1 MPSVAGGDDDRV
13 ELRSLIVGLWRR
25 RSLIA
30 LTTLSGALLAFV
42 LVSQVAPKY
51 TSHTSVMLDP
61 RNVRIL
67 SADEVLSDLNVNNAF
82 LDTQVE
88 VLQSNLLLEE
98 VIRQT
103 DEDKLQ
109 AFDPADRPRSL
120 LSRVSSSV
128 GRIFRTSG
136 SDGSLEGALDPELRR
151 LERLAFALNQSLQV
165 WREGDSYLINLTV
178 TTDDPQLSLH
188 FASKIVRVYIDRQ
201 VEERIETVRSATTF
215 LADRAEAMSRAVEQA
230 ESTVEDFRADQL
242 AQSGVSADTI
252 NQQLLDLSTQLAL
265 SRAEFVAAQV
275 RFEQIQSVIERDG
288 FEAAADLLTSDLVL
302 SLRQTMSELRRRD
315 ADLATSLGP
324 DHPDRARIA
333 SEVKLVASDL
343 AAEVRTIVS
352 RLRNDAEVARIHAQS
367 LQDSLSELE
376 SRAAEVSRAS
386 LHLRQLEREAEAVRA
401 SHQAILERLNE
412 TRPIE
417 ELQRA
422 DAKMVERAVLPS
434 VPSSPRVKLFTAL
447 GGTAGLAIGL
457 IAVFILAVTRGGFA
471 HPAQIEQATGVP
483 VLTSLPVGHWHNSRE
498 MLRSLRRAA
507 YQIFA
512 ERLRQLRTALLLR
525 REGDRATTV
534 MVTSSVPGEGK
545 TTAAVALA
553 YFGALAKRSC
563 VLVDFDL
570 RHSRLARDLDYT
582 VPGDLAGHLRGK
594 CSLDDAI
601 HRVSS
606 FGFDLIGTKN
616 PEPQLIDEVTPEQW
630 SNLIAEL
637 QLRYDLIVID
647 TAPLLLVSDNMPLA
661 RLADQVLLLVRQNST
676 TRRAVMDALRSLE
689 EMGASSIGAV
699 MTMVDTLT
707 EDDAIGVSSRTA
719 HATS

>member
-1 MPSVAGGDDDRV
+1 
-13 ELRSLIVGLWRR
+13 
-25 RSLIA
+25 
-30 LTTLSGALLAFV
+30 
-42 LVSQVAPKY
+42 
-51 TSHTSVMLDP
+51 MLDP

-67 SADEVLSDLNVNNAF
+67 SADEVLSDLNLNNAF

-88 VLQSNLLLEE
+88 VLRSNILLEE

-103 DEDKLQ
+103 DQDRLD
-109 AFDPADRPRSL
+109 AFDPANRPRSL
-120 LSRVSSSV
+120 VSRITSTLGRLLGPPSQGPSSDV
-128 GRIFRTSG
+128 
-136 SDGSLEGALDPELRR
+136 ALDPEMRR
-151 LERLAFALNQSLQV
+151 LERLVFALRGTLQV

-178 TTDDPQLSLH
+178 TTDDPGLSLL
-188 FASKIVRVYIDRQ
+188 FASRIVQVYIDRQ
-201 VEERIETVRSATTF
+201 VEERIETVRSATSF
-215 LADRAEAMSRAVEQA
+215 LADRAEAMSRAVKDA
-230 ESTVEDFRADQL
+230 ESIVEDFRADQL
-242 AQSGVSADTI
+242 AQSGVSAETI

-302 SLRQTMSELRRRD
+302 SLRQAMLELRRRD
-315 ADLATSLGP
+315 ADLATRLGP

-333 SEVKLVASDL
+333 AEADLVASDL
-343 AAEVRTIVS
+343 AAEVHTIVS

-376 SRAAEVSRAS
+376 NRAADVSRAS
-386 LHLRQLEREAEAVRA
+386 LQLRQLEREAEAVRA

-422 DAKMVERAVLPS
+422 DAKIVERAVLPS

-447 GGTAGLAIGL
+447 GGTAGLAVGL
-457 IAVFILAVTRGGFA
+457 IAVFILAVTRAGFA

-483 VLTSLPVGHWHNSRE
+483 VLTSLPISPWYNSRE
-498 MLRSLRRAA
+498 MLQSLRRAA

-534 MVTSSVPGEGK
+534 MITSSVPGEGK
-545 TTAAVALA
+545 TTTAVALA

-570 RHSRLARDLDYT
+570 RHSRLGRNLDYAA
-582 VPGDLAGHLRGK
+582 PGDLAGHLRGS
-594 CSLDDAI
+594 CPLDDAI

-606 FGFDLIGTKN
+606 FSFDLITTKQ
-616 PEPQLIDEVTPEQW
+616 PEPQLIDEVTPAQW

-637 QLRYDLIVID
+637 ESRYDLIVID
-647 TAPLLLVSDNMPLA
+647 TAPLLLFSDNMPLA
-661 RLADQVLLLVRQNST
+661 RLADQTLLLVRQNST
-676 TRRAVMDALRSLE
+676 SRRAVMEALRSLE

-707 EDDAIGVSSRTA
+707 EEDTIGVSSRTA